1 LQQPAPGQGFFP
13 RLRKA
18 ARRREAREADRSL
31 LPGARGTKVV
41 AAVSTRAFIHLFE
54 RRASASADAKSD
66 GFAIVLLN
74 EVEELAPY
82 LFGDY
87 QIIRTPDNREV
98 AVTPYWK
105 V

>member
-1 LQQPAPGQGFFP
+1 FREQSLRLQQPVPGQVFSATQDE
-13 RLRKA
+13 A

-31 LPGARGTKVV
+31 LPDARGTKVV

-66 GFAIVLLN
+66 GLASVLLN

-98 AVTPYWK
+98 A
-105 V
+105 